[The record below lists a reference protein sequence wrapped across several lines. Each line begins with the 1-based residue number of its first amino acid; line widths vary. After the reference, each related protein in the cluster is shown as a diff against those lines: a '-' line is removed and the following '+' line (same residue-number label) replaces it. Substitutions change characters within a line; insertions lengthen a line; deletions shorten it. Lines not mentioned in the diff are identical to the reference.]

1 MNTMIYKKFRV
12 KTIIRVL
19 LLSLSV
25 FVFFYVLQ
33 NTDYIITLLIIG
45 LLILLQIFS
54 LVSFVERTNR
64 NLVSFLESIRYA
76 DFTRTFHV
84 DGLGSSFDDLTKAFN
99 EVIADFQKIR
109 SEKEEHYFYM
119 QNIIQ
124 HIEIAIIAYLPN
136 GNVEMI
142 NNAAKKLFQIHSLKN
157 IHNLKIWNK
166 EIVEVLKN
174 IAPGENTLVKVHDNN
189 DLLQLAIHA
198 TEFKLENR
206 IVTLVSIKN
215 IQAELEEQEMQAWQK
230 LIRVL
235 THEIMNSIAP
245 IASLSSTTN
254 FMVKELAENL
264 PDTNNNECIDKETI
278 ADVQNALST
287 IHKRSTG
294 LMHFVETYRN
304 LTRIPK
310 PNFSI
315 FAIKELMDNI
325 FQLLEDEI
333 KKNNIKCTLLIEP
346 ETLQLTADEQLIEQV
361 IINLMK
367 NSIHA
372 LEKTEE
378 PRIEIKA
385 FVNKRDKIIIQV
397 IDNGQGIL
405 KEVQDKIFIPFFTTK
420 ASGSGIGL
428 SLSKQILRL
437 HNGTIAIRS
446 EPEVE
451 TCFTLTF

>member
-1 MNTMIYKKFRV
+1 MIYKKFRV
-12 KTIIRVL
+12 KTIVRVL

-33 NTDYIITLLIIG
+33 NTDYIITLLIIA
-45 LLILLQIFS
+45 LLVVLQIFS

-84 DGLGSSFDDLTKAFN
+84 EGLGSSFDDLTKAFN
-99 EVIADFQKIR
+99 DVITDFQKIR
-109 SEKEEHYFYM
+109 SEKEEHYFYI

-124 HIEIAIIAYLPN
+124 HIEIAVIAYLPN

-157 IHNLKIWNK
+157 IQNLKVWNK
-166 EIVEVLKN
+166 EIVDTLEN
-174 IAPGENTLVKVHDNN
+174 IAPGENTLIKVHDNN

-206 IVTLVSIKN
+206 IITLVSIKN

-254 FMVKELAENL
+254 FLVKELAENL
-264 PDTNNNECIDKETI
+264 PDNTKNNDECIDKETI
-278 ADVQNALST
+278 EDVQSALNT

-315 FAIKELMDNI
+315 FSIKELIDNI

-333 KKNNIKCTLLIEP
+333 QQNRIKCTVFIEP

-372 LEKTEE
+372 LEKTAE